1 MCIQPQSVMCRQL
14 HDPQSL
20 PTNAV
25 FTSPPKTHP
34 PPWPPGPHC
43 QSITLA
49 ETNCQ
54 ASVATGDAFLVA
66 TGSSQIKVYDRDG
79 KERGV
84 SVAGDMYI
92 RDLRNT
98 KGHISPCT
106 HAQWH
111 PTDRYTGMTSSDDG
125 SIRVWDTWNVL
136 QKTVI
141 KPQLA
146 KPGRI
151 AVTACAYNHDGGL
164 IGGGMFDGT
173 LQIWDVKGVLC

>member
-1 MCIQPQSVMCRQL
+1 MAPLFLFDKHAVSRGCQTLLCLSILILYQSKPMLTCHL
-14 HDPQSL
+14 HP
-20 PTNAV
+20 A
-25 FTSPPKTHP
+25 
-34 PPWPPGPHC
+34 
-43 QSITLA
+43 
-49 ETNCQ
+49 
-54 ASVATGDAFLVA
+54 GDAFLVA

-84 SVAGDMYI
+84 SLAGDMYI

-111 PTDRYTGMTSSDDG
+111 PTDKYTGMTSSEDG

-146 KPGRI
+146 KPGRV

-173 LQIWDVKGVLC
+173 LQIWDVKGMHLHSYSLSEAAAHS